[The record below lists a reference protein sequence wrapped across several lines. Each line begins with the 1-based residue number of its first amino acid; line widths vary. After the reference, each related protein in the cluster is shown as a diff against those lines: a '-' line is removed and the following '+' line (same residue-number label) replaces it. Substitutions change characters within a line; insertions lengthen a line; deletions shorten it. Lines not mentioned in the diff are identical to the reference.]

1 VAESER
7 AHSEQVI
14 KFGVKSG
21 VQIHEK
27 SSAFEQPCCI
37 AVKSVPYEET
47 RRYVN

>member
-1 VAESER
+1 VPESAR

-21 VQIHEK
+21 VQIHPR
-27 SSAFEQPCCI
+27 SVAFEQPCYI
-37 AVKSVPYEET
+37 AAMSVPYEET